1 MANCHFITQ
10 YINSESQHSA
20 VRYLDKRFSS
30 LQMYFMQYN
39 YEPKII

>member
-1 MANCHFITQ
+1 MANCHFVTQ
-10 YINSESQHSA
+10 YINSESA
-20 VRYLDKRFSS
+20 VRYLDKCFSS